1 MKRPISDVKFLLFFF
16 IILAAGLLPV
26 RALAETGG
34 EPFNESG
41 EPFKVALTGKYP
53 PFSMYNAD
61 GELVGFDV
69 DVSREIARRLD
80 RNLEIIATEWDGIL
94 PGLLAGKYDAI
105 IGSMAITEERK
116 KQVNFST
123 PYYESGAQ
131 LFIHQKL
138 TDAIDT
144 IEDCTNRR
152 VGVVLGETFE
162 RFLVTNFPDIQT
174 ITYKSTVDIFQDVE
188 NGRLVGFVS
197 DRLLGAYQ
205 IKQENKPFVPAG
217 SLLYREL
224 MGIPVTRENE
234 ALLARINGALE
245 GARSDGTL
253 DRLFEK
259 WFGIVGS
266 AGKSRGKAGAGT
278 VGPAAAATRSA
289 DASEAAHGRPA
300 PVGERTETR
309 MKTATIVKML
319 GFGFALTLFIAVLSI
334 VLGFLIAVPEG
345 LLLNR
350 SDLPG
355 YFILRTFNDFIR
367 GTPVL
372 IQLFF
377 VYFGI
382 AGWLSASFQIQISAV
397 TAAIFTLA
405 INASAYMAEVV
416 RSGLMAVDPGQKEA
430 ARALGLT
437 KRQTFFAIVW
447 PQAFRIALP
456 PLMNSVVALIKDT
469 ALVSV
474 ITVPEVIRQAQSIIS
489 VTFNPSKYYFITA
502 VMFFVVTFP
511 LMKLADRLET
521 QIREK
526 GFSNA

>member
-1 MKRPISDVKFLLFFF
+1 M
-16 IILAAGLLPV
+16 
-26 RALAETGG
+26 
-34 EPFNESG
+34 
-41 EPFKVALTGKYP
+41 ALTGKYP

-80 RNLEIIATEWDGIL
+80 RELDIIATEWDGIL

-105 IGSMAITEERK
+105 IGSMAITEERR

-131 LFIHQKL
+131 LFIHQDL
-138 TDAIDT
+138 ADEIGN
-144 IEDCTNRR
+144 IEDCTDRR

-162 RFLVTNFPDIQT
+162 RFLVTNFPDIET

-188 NGRLVGFVS
+188 NGRLAGFIS

-205 IKQENKPFVPAG
+205 IRQENKPFVPAG
-217 SLLYREL
+217 GLLYRER

-234 ALLARINGALE
+234 AMLARINEALE
-245 GARSDGTL
+245 SARSDGTL
-253 DRLFEK
+253 DRFFKK
-259 WFGIVGS
+259 WFGIAGP
-266 AGKSRGKAGAGT
+266 AGKPSRKAGAAATAGT
-278 VGPAAAATRSA
+278 ATATAPAADPSKTTDS
-289 DASEAAHGRPA
+289 P
-300 PVGERTETR
+300 PVGERRETR
-309 MKTATIVKML
+309 MKTGTIVKML

-334 VLGFLIAVPEG
+334 VLGFVIAVPEG

-382 AGWLSASFQIQISAV
+382 AGWLAATFQIQISAV
-397 TAAIFTLA
+397 AAAIFTLA

-474 ITVPEVIRQAQSIIS
+474 
-489 VTFNPSKYYFITA
+489 
-502 VMFFVVTFP
+502 
-511 LMKLADRLET
+511 
-521 QIREK
+521 
-526 GFSNA
+526 